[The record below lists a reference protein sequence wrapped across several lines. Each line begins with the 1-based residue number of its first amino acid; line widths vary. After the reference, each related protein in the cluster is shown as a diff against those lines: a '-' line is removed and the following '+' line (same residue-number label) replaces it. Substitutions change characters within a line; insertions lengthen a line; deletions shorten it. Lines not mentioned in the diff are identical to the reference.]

1 MLGKLDAPALAPHAA
16 ALVAKLQDSN
26 PSMRSAAVSTL
37 GKLDKEVQTL
47 MEMLTHADGRVR
59 GWAVETLG
67 KLDAPT
73 VATHAAAIV
82 SKLEH
87 SDEDVRW
94 RAVKLLGKLDKKVLM
109 AL

>member
-1 MLGKLDAPALAPHAA
+1 M
-16 ALVAKLQDSN
+16 
-26 PSMRSAAVSTL
+26 
-37 GKLDKEVQTL
+37 
-47 MEMLTHADGRVR
+47 
-59 GWAVETLG
+59 LG

-109 AL
+109 ALQLSDAAREQLGLSKRRKWFWG